1 MNNNEQFKKPSGQIE
16 MVLHKGG
23 EFDKETCKLENVE
36 EVIAKKDVKNLI
48 VNTASQLMAYRMA
61 PLQVSETGTD
71 VTTIKNIL
79 GLQYLA
85 VGVGILKDPSKAYD
99 KVTNPVDT
107 TKWDL
112 QNPTQEQLTDYK
124 LCGELFRKPFTSWAF
139 VDSTDAVSKTPTNI
153 LKIVTTF
160 LETEAVGPLTE
171 MGLFGGNASDWTDGA
186 GKDSGMMFNYKTYAV
201 WNKPADSRL
210 SITWRLTF

>member
-1 MNNNEQFKKPSGQIE
+1 MTNNEQFKTPAGQVN

-23 EFDKETCKLENVE
+23 TYNEKTGKLEGVE
-36 EVIAKKDVKNLI
+36 EIVAEKEVKNLI

-85 VGVGILKDPSKAYD
+85 VGVGILKDPTKPYD

-112 QNPTQEQLTDYK
+112 QNPPAEKLTDFK
-124 LCGELFRKPFTSWAF
+124 LYGELFRKPFTSWAF
-139 VDSTDAVSKTPTNI
+139 VDSNDNVSTTPTNI

-160 LETEAVGPLTE
+160 METEAVGPLTE
-171 MGLFGGNASDWTDGA
+171 MGLFGGNANDWTDGA
-186 GKDSGMMFNYKTYAV
+186 GKDSGLMFNFKSFAV

-210 SITWRLTF
+210 TITWRLTF

>member
-1 MNNNEQFKKPSGQIE
+1 MKNNEQFKTPSGQIE

-23 EFDKETCKLENVE
+23 EFNKESCKLENVE

-71 VTTIKNIL
+71 VTTIKGIL

-112 QNPTQEQLTDYK
+112 QNPTQEQLTDFK
-124 LCGELFRKPFTSWAF
+124 LQGELFRKPFTSWAF
-139 VDSTDAVSKTPTNI
+139 VDSADAVSKTPTNI

-171 MGLFGGNASDWTDGA
+171 MGLFGGNASDWTDGE
-186 GKDSGMMFNYKTYAV
+186 GKDSGMMFNYKTFAV

>member
-23 EFDKETCKLENVE
+23 EFNKESCQLENVK

-71 VTTIKNIL
+71 ITTIKSIL

-112 QNPTQEQLTDYK
+112 QNPTQEQLTDFK
-124 LCGELFRKPFTSWAF
+124 LQGELFRKPFTSWAF
-139 VDSTDAVSKTPTNI
+139 VDSADAVSKTPTNI

-171 MGLFGGNASDWTDGA
+171 MGLFGGNASDWTDGE
-186 GKDSGMMFNYKTYAV
+186 GKDSGMMFNYKTFAV